1 MGLQGYSVPT
11 EPTIVFSIRQELVH
25 AFEQVISAMFDAEI
39 TLLVG
44 VYNGKEEYSY
54 AAPEAVFHELQR
66 RWPMLFE
73 MEETVLRL
81 GAPKSQNKRP
91 ASLIFLKEAE
101 YCGNMYPAGYDL
113 CIGYWV
119 SSHED
124 GIRGRDYTR
133 TRYEYFG
140 GIDIGF
146 KYWVIEK
153 NPSDCV
159 EEDKHR
165 EHTELLIDQ
174 LALMSHVF
182 YAHDESRLRIAPP
195 WPDPHADP
203 VTVQYGEACRML
215 TGKSSQKLYD
225 TLFDTL
231 VGRRRVDGTVLT
243 RRSLYAIKPRGVK

>member
-25 AFEQVISAMFDAEI
+25 AFEQVIKSMCDAEI

-44 VYNGKEEYSY
+44 VYKGQEEYSY

-81 GAPKSQNKRP
+81 GTPKSQNKRP

-101 YCGNMYPAGYDL
+101 YEGHTYPVGYDL
-113 CIGYWV
+113 GIGYWV
-119 SSHED
+119 SSYKD
-124 GIRGRDYTR
+124 GVRGRDYTR
-133 TRYEYFG
+133 TRTKCVRG
-140 GIDIGF
+140 GTSQYD
-146 KYWVIEK
+146 YWVIQK
-153 NPSDCV
+153 NPADCV
-159 EEDKHR
+159 EEEKHR
-165 EHTELLIDQ
+165 EHTEMLIDQ
-174 LALMSHVF
+174 LSLMAHVLSVN
-182 YAHDESRLRIAPP
+182 DESRLRIAAP
-195 WPDPHADP
+195 WPDPHAEP

-243 RRSLYAIKPRGVK
+243 KRNLYAIKPRDVQ